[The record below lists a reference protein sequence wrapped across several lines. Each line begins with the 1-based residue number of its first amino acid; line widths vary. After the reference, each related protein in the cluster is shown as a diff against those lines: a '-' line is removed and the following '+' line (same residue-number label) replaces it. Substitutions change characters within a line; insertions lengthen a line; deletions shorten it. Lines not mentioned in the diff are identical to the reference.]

1 MNNYDLKNKHAV
13 ITGGASGIGFAIAQ
27 RMVASGATVTLWD
40 RDAEALSRA
49 ASQLGTAAKAVQL
62 DLADHPQVV
71 KATADTV
78 AHSPNK
84 TIDILVNSAGIT
96 GPNETLAK
104 YPIDAWHQVMQ
115 INLNALFYCCR
126 EIVPVMQANDSG
138 KGYGRIVNIAS
149 VAGKEGN
156 PNASAYGASKGAV
169 MTLTKALGKELAA
182 TGIRV
187 NCVTPA
193 AVDSPMFSQMK
204 PEFIQ
209 YMLSKIPMARFG
221 QADEVA
227 AMVTWLSSEDC
238 SFSTGAVFDISGGR
252 ATY

>member
-1 MNNYDLKNKHAV
+1 MVNYNFTGKHAV
-13 ITGGASGIGFAIAQ
+13 ITGGASGIGFACAK
-27 RMVASGATVTLWD
+27 RMVAGGASVTLWD
-40 RDAEALSRA
+40 RDSQALSRA
-49 ASQLGTAAKAVQL
+49 ASQLGEAAKTVQL
-62 DLADHPQVV
+62 DLADHAAVV
-71 KATADTV
+71 RATADTV
-78 AHSPNK
+78 AHSPTQ

-104 YPIDAWHQVMQ
+104 YPIDAWHQVIQ

-126 EIVPVMQANDSG
+126 EVVPVMQANDSG

-169 MTLTKALGKELAA
+169 MTLTKSLGKELAA

-209 YMLSKIPMARFG
+209 FMLSKIPMARFG

-227 AMVTWLSSEDC
+227 ALVTWLASEDC
-238 SFSTGAVFDISGGR
+238 SFSTGAAFDISGGR